1 MLVHS
6 PWPGDALRGR
16 YEWSDG
22 TRSDGPVVIHVNS
35 EPLPIG
41 SEDRAQASACVRR
54 IRRDEQSVAGQSR

>member
-1 MLVHS
+1 MYS
-6 PWPGDALRGR
+6 SRPGDALRGW

-41 SEDRAQASACVRR
+41 GEDRAQAFARVRR